1 MQMNT
6 EIVPKGINFSTYF
19 DKLST
24 DEIKRM
30 LEEYPTFGS
39 GHLILAFKEQKSS
52 EAETLWHKALL
63 YGGEKQWINF
73 VYTQLNDTDTGS
85 LQFENTES
93 NFEEELSIERDIETD
108 NGQLVVLSDHEIQD
122 LNDAVIDA
130 ETLSEATDDQEN
142 TVSEGLQVAREF
154 ENLDEP
160 VQNSNSEKIVTPH
173 NTTSL
178 KTANDS
184 LFEPYHTIDY
194 FASQGIRLK
203 EEKLGED
210 VLGKQVKTF
219 TQWLRSMKKIYVE
232 EERQLE
238 KKEEEKVIKIADHS
252 NKDEIILTETMAQI
266 YIQQGKK
273 SKAAEVYRKLSL
285 LHPEKSSY
293 FASLIENLN
302 EVK

>member
-1 MQMNT
+1 MNT

-24 DEIKRM
+24 DEMKRM
-30 LEEYPTFGS
+30 LDEYPSFGS
-39 GHLILAFKEQKSS
+39 GHLIHAFKEKNSS
-52 EAETLWHKALL
+52 AAEILWQKALL

-73 VYTQLNDTDTGS
+73 VYTQLNDTDTGF
-85 LQFENTES
+85 LQSENKES
-93 NFEEELSIERDIETD
+93 NLEAELSIEREIKTD
-108 NGQLVVLSDHEIQD
+108 NEQLDVQSDREIQD

-130 ETLSEATDDQEN
+130 ETLSEATDHQEIAE
-142 TVSEGLQVAREF
+142 SEGLLVAREF
-154 ENLDEP
+154 ENLVE
-160 VQNSNSEKIVTPH
+160 NSNQQNTVNPQNTPH
-173 NTTSL
+173 KS
-178 KTANDS
+178 ANDS

-238 KKEEEKVIKIADHS
+238 KKEEEKVIRIADYS
-252 NKDEIILTETMAQI
+252 NKDEIVITETMAQV

-273 SKAAEVYRKLSL
+273 SKAAEVYQKLSL

-302 EVK
+302 EVQ